1 MMALP
6 YRRGGLAGMLA
17 LLLMLVVPVMPDYDV
32 RAATDLVIGADAEVA
47 NAQGD
52 NVNLREQPS
61 LTGAVLTN
69 VAEGDLVMVV
79 DGPFT
84 DDTDGTVW
92 YLVIGNDQ
100 TGYVLADYLR
110 TPLDERVS
118 AAAVMTTTTRVNLR
132 AGPGTDYTVLLVIPS
147 GATVSTTGEVQNGYS
162 RLTYDGVTGWSA
174 SQYLEGSAALGTAV
188 VSANLNLRSG
198 PGTTYPVLLVIP
210 NGSTVT
216 ITSAEQ
222 NGFYGV
228 EYAGVRGYASSNYLQ
243 LDISQTATVVGGGLN
258 LRTGPGTTYPVLL
271 VMPDG
276 ATVTITGA
284 LQTGYYPVVYN
295 GTAGYASADYLQI
308 GSAPPPPPV
317 STPGW
322 TTANLNLRSGP
333 STTTTVLALMP
344 TGSQLTITGA
354 ETSGFYPVT
363 FGSISGYAS
372 SRYITTTAPGPTPTP
387 TPLPTA
393 ATFGATTT
401 TNLRLRTGAGT
412 SSDIILV
419 IPNGSRVRV
428 LGSQTNGF
436 YPVSYDNATGYA
448 SASYITIDP
457 PSLIAWP
464 VTGGTWHV
472 LQGYNGSSH
481 QNNSSAWQYLYSL
494 DVARQDGPTAGA
506 NVYAPVAGTVAW
518 YERATGGITINM
530 GNGYAFAMFHVTVDR
545 KWNPGDTIQQGAF
558 IGTVSPEG
566 GEGFQQVPHIH
577 LTLWQTND
585 GGNWDRHAAP
595 FTGQFT
601 ISGVDLPANGTAYQW
616 SGLLFYP

>member
-6 YRRGGLAGMLA
+6 YRRGGFAGMLA
-17 LLLMLVVPVMPDYDV
+17 LLLMLVAPVMPDFEV

-47 NAQGD
+47 DAQGD
-52 NVNLREQPS
+52 NVNLRERPS
-61 LTGAVLTN
+61 LSSDVLIS
-69 VAEGDLVMVV
+69 VAEGDLVNVT

-84 DDTDGTVW
+84 DDFDGTVW
-92 YLVIGNDQ
+92 YLVIGNGQ
-100 TGYVLADYLR
+100 TGYMLADYLR
-110 TPLDERVS
+110 VPLDERVS
-118 AAAVMTTTTRVNLR
+118 AAAVMTTTAPVNLR
-132 AGPGTDYTVLLVIPS
+132 SGPGTGNTVLLVIPS
-147 GATVSTTGEVQNGYS
+147 GATVSTTGEVKNGFS

-174 SQYLEGSAALGTAV
+174 SQYLEGSAALGTATV
-188 VSANLNLRSG
+188 VGANLNLRSG
-198 PGTTYPVLLVIP
+198 PSTTSPVLLVIP
-210 NGSTVT
+210 KGSTVT
-216 ITSAEQ
+216 ITSAAQ
-222 NGFYGV
+222 NGFHGV
-228 EYAGVRGYASSNYLQ
+228 EFGGVRGYASSNYLQ
-243 LDISQTATVVGGGLN
+243 LDISQSATVAGGALN
-258 LRTGPGTTYPVLL
+258 LRSGPGSTYPVLL

-276 ATVTITGA
+276 AAVTITGA
-284 LQTGYYPVVYN
+284 QQTSYYPVVYN
-295 GTAGYASADYLQI
+295 GTAGYASADYLRI

-322 TTANLNLRSGP
+322 TTTNLNLRSGP
-333 STTTTVLALMP
+333 SITATVLALMP
-344 TGSQLTITGA
+344 NGSQLTITGA

-363 FGSISGYAS
+363 FGSTSGYAS
-372 SRYITTTAPGPTPTP
+372 SMYITTTAPGPTPP
-387 TPLPTA
+387 PPTA

-401 TNLRLRTGAGT
+401 ANVNLRTGAGT
-412 SSDIILV
+412 SNDVVLV

-428 LGSQTNGF
+428 LGSKTNGF
-436 YPVSYDNATGYA
+436 YPVSYDNATGYV
-448 SASYITIDP
+448 SASYITVDP

-494 DVARQDGPTAGA
+494 DVARQDGQTAGT
-506 NVYAPVAGTVAW
+506 NVYAPVGGTVAW
-518 YERATGGITINM
+518 FERSSGGITINM
-530 GNGYAFAMFHVTVDR
+530 GNGYAFAMFHLTVDR
-545 KWNPGDTIQQGAF
+545 KWNPGDRIEQGEF

-585 GGNWDRHAAP
+585 GGNWDRHATP

-601 ISGVDLPANGTAYQW
+601 IRGVDLPANGAAYQW